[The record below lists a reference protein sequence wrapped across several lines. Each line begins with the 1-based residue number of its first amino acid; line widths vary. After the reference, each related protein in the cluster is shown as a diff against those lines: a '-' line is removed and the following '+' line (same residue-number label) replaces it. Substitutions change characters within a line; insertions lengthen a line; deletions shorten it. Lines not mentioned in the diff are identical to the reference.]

1 MKLLLILF
9 SVLSVSIYSQRL
21 DINKFTDLQEDLFK
35 LNKQLVDYGVAYSLQ
50 NYEIIANIN
59 GIYTSA
65 LSYYKKILEVTFA
78 QKFNAG
84 NVEEKNSTI
93 DEQIRIDEWI
103 KTSEDFKAD
112 IYYRQKILYDPKLKK
127 NTEDAIMVLD
137 KSIKELKKNNC

>member
-1 MKLLLILF
+1 MKFFLILF
-9 SVLSVSIYSQRL
+9 SVLSVSIYSQKL
-21 DINKFTDLQEDLFK
+21 NIKTFTNLQEDMFN
-35 LNKQLVDYGVAYSLQ
+35 LNKQLVDYGMADSHQYDA
-50 NYEIIANIN
+50 IIANIN
-59 GIYTSA
+59 GTYTLA
-65 LSYYKKILEVTFA
+65 LSYYKQILEVTFA

-103 KTSEDFKAD
+103 KTFEDFKAD

-127 NTEDAIMVLD
+127 NTEEAIMVLE

>member
-9 SVLSVSIYSQRL
+9 SVLSVSICSQKL
-21 DINKFTDLQEDLFK
+21 DIKTFTDLQEDMFK
-35 LNKQLVDYGVAYSLQ
+35 LNKQLVDYGAADSHQYDA
-50 NYEIIANIN
+50 IIANIS
-59 GIYTSA
+59 GTYTLA
-65 LSYYKKILEVTFA
+65 LSYYKQILEVTFA

-103 KTSEDFKAD
+103 KTFEDFKAD
-112 IYYRQKILYDPKLKK
+112 IYYRQKTLYDAKLKK
-127 NTEDAIMVLD
+127 NTEDVIMVLD

>member
-35 LNKQLVDYGVAYSLQ
+35 LNNQLVDYGVAYSLQ

-59 GIYTSA
+59 GTYTSV
-65 LSYYKKILEVTFA
+65 LSYYKQILEVTFA

-84 NVEEKNSTI
+84 NADEKNSTI
-93 DEQIRIDEWI
+93 DEQIRIEEWI
-103 KTSEDFKAD
+103 KTFEDFKAD
-112 IYYRQKILYDPKLKK
+112 ISYRQKILYDPKLKK

>member
-35 LNKQLVDYGVAYSLQ
+35 LNNQLVDYGVAYSLQ

-59 GIYTSA
+59 GTYTLA
-65 LSYYKKILEVTFA
+65 LSYYKQILEVTFA

-84 NVEEKNSTI
+84 NVEEKKSTI
-93 DEQIRIDEWI
+93 DEQIRIEEWI
-103 KTSEDFKAD
+103 KTFEDFKAD